1 MLGMIRDDDNP
12 TQNTRGAKPGRKA
25 PLDWER
31 IEFDYRAGVRS
42 LREIA
47 GEHGI
52 SHVAI
57 NKRAKKDGWSRDLSA
72 KIQAKA
78 DELVTRELVTTP
90 VTTENRIS
98 EREVVDANAQAIKG
112 IKLSHRKDLF
122 RSRNIVM
129 VMMAELEA
137 SCGAENAELLASLGD
152 MMRSP
157 DEYGRDKLNDL
168 YQAVVSLPGRAKTM
182 KDLAASLVSLIDKER
197 EAFSIGEK
205 GKGGDE
211 APGSGASLRDLT
223 DAERAVRL
231 SRLLGSNPEIATAL
245 IKRVTGNV

>member
-1 MLGMIRDDDNP
+1 MTEQDRTTP
-12 TQNTRGAKPGRKA
+12 RKVA
-25 PLDWER
+25 PDWER

-78 DELVTRELVTTP
+78 DELVTKELVTTP

-98 EREVVDANAQAIKG
+98 EREVVDANAQAIVQVRMT
-112 IKLSHRKDLF
+112 HRKDIA

-129 VMMAELEA
+129 AMMAELEA
-137 SCGAENAELLASLGD
+137 DRKS
-152 MMRSP
+152 
-157 DEYGRDKLNDL
+157 
-168 YQAVVSLPGRAKTM
+168 VV
-182 KDLAASLVSLIDKER
+182 
-197 EAFSIGEK
+197 
-205 GKGGDE
+205 
-211 APGSGASLRDLT
+211 
-223 DAERAVRL
+223 
-231 SRLLGSNPEIATAL
+231 
-245 IKRVTGNV
+245 

>member
-1 MLGMIRDDDNP
+1 MIRDDTP
-12 TQNTRGAKPGRKA
+12 APPAQGAKAGRKA
-25 PLDWER
+25 PPDWER

-98 EREVVDANAQAIKG
+98 ERDVVDANAQAIVQVRMT
-112 IKLSHRKDLF
+112 HRKDIA

-137 SCGAENAELLASLGD
+137 SCGAESAELLASLGD

-182 KDLAASLVSLIDKER
+182 KDLASSLVSLIDKER

-205 GKGGDE
+205 AQANDDAQNPAGRI
-211 APGSGASLRDLT
+211 RDLT
-223 DAERAVRL
+223 DAERVVRL
-231 SRLLGSNPEIATAL
+231 SRLLGSNPEIAAAL
-245 IKRVTGNV
+245 AKRAAGNA

>member
-1 MLGMIRDDDNP
+1 MKNDAESNR
-12 TQNTRGAKPGRKA
+12 KPA
-25 PLDWER
+25 PDWER
-31 IEFDYRAGVRS
+31 IEVDYRAGVKT
-42 LREIA
+42 LRQIA
-47 GEHGI
+47 DENGI
-52 SHVAI
+52 SHGAI
-57 NKRAKKDGWSRDLSA
+57 NKRAKRDSWERDLSA

-78 DELVTRELVTTP
+78 DALVSKAEVSSKVSRETLAT
-90 VTTENRIS
+90 
-98 EREVVDANAQAIKG
+98 EREVIDANAQAIVQVR
-112 IKLSHRKDLF
+112 LAHRTDIG
-122 RSRNIVM
+122 RSRSIVM
-129 VMMAELEA
+129 AMMAELEA

>member
-1 MLGMIRDDDNP
+1 M
-12 TQNTRGAKPGRKA
+12 TRKVI
-25 PLDWER
+25 DWESVEIQYR
-31 IEFDYRAGVRS
+31 TGIRSLKDIGREFDVSDA
-42 LREIA
+42 
-47 GEHGI
+47 
-52 SHVAI
+52 AI
-57 NKRAKKDGWSRDLSA
+57 VKRAKRDGWTRDLKA

-78 DELVTRELVTTP
+78 DAKVSESLVRAEVSAQTKIR
-90 VTTENRIS
+90 
-98 EREVVDANAQAIKG
+98 EREVIEANASAVANVLLGQRRDIQ
-112 IKLSHRKDLF
+112 

-129 VMMAELEA
+129 AMMAELEA

-197 EAFSIGEK
+197 DAFNIGAK
-205 GKGGDE
+205 TPNGDDG
-211 APGSGASLRDLT
+211 AGSGASLRDLT

-231 SRLLGSNPEIATAL
+231 SRLLGSNPEIAAAL
-245 IKRVTGNV
+245 IKRVAGNV

>member
-1 MLGMIRDDDNP
+1 MPRLLSMARMTEQDRTTP
-12 TQNTRGAKPGRKA
+12 RKL
-25 PLDWER
+25 PPDWER
-31 IEFDYRAGVRS
+31 IELDYRAGVRS

-57 NKRAKKDGWSRDLSA
+57 NKRAKRDGWSRDLSA

-78 DELVTRELVTTP
+78 DELVTKELVTTP

-98 EREVVDANAQAIKG
+98 EREVVDANAQAIVQVRMT
-112 IKLSHRKDLF
+112 HRKDIA

-129 VMMAELEA
+129 AMMAELEA
-137 SCGAENAELLASLGD
+137 TCGAENAELLTRLGE

-157 DEYGRDKLNDL
+157 DEYRRDKLNDL
-168 YQAVVSLPGRAKTM
+168 YQAVASLPGRAKTM
-182 KDLAASLVSLIDKER
+182 KDLASSLVSLIDKER
-197 EAFSIGEK
+197 DAFNIGAK
-205 GKGGDE
+205 TPNGDE
-211 APGSGASLRDLT
+211 GAATGASLRDLT

-231 SRLLGSNPEIATAL
+231 SRLLGSNPEIAAAL
-245 IKRVTGNV
+245 MNRVVGNA

>member
-1 MLGMIRDDDNP
+1 MTRDDDNP
-12 TQNTRGAKPGRKA
+12 TPNAQGAKPGRKA
-25 PLDWER
+25 PPDWER

-98 EREVVDANAQAIKG
+98 EREVVDANAQAIVQVRMT
-112 IKLSHRKDLF
+112 HRKDIA

-129 VMMAELEA
+129 AMMVELEA

-197 EAFSIGEK
+197 DAFNIGAK
-205 GKGGDE
+205 TPNGDDG
-211 APGSGASLRDLT
+211 AGSGASLRDLT

-231 SRLLGSNPEIATAL
+231 SRLLGSNPEIAAAL
-245 IKRVTGNV
+245 VKRVAGNG

>member
-1 MLGMIRDDDNP
+1 MTRDDDNP
-12 TQNTRGAKPGRKA
+12 TPNAQGAKAGRKA
-25 PLDWER
+25 PPDWER

-98 EREVVDANAQAIKG
+98 EREVVDANAQAIVQVRMT
-112 IKLSHRKDLF
+112 HRKDIA

-129 VMMAELEA
+129 AMMAELEA
-137 SCGAENAELLASLGD
+137 SCGAESAELLANLGD

-197 EAFSIGEK
+197 EAFSIGGK
-205 GKGGDE
+205 GQGGDE
-211 APGSGASLRDLT
+211 ASGSGANLRDLT

-231 SRLLGSNPEIATAL
+231 SRLLGSNPEIAAAL
-245 IKRVTGNV
+245 IKRVAGNV